1 MAKIASKQLIR
12 AGDLATLQE
21 KLIERELGL
30 CTTDRLLYVKY
41 GDELIPAGDGAIP
54 VPTSKSLFM
63 GEEDGTSDWTSV
75 VKAESPYDEN
85 IELWV
90 SLDDVKFAAEMA
102 YKDAEGHDIK
112 SSMFQ
117 AYTSSGRAEPPV
129 YAPVNLEKK
138 MGTGLVVVRMGS
150 GNDLGAIIPITPP
163 DVDGEF
169 APGDVLVAKTN
180 ANPPFPVWKHPDTF
194 PVENS
199 KDPTTSGAVYGVRH
213 LIDPNL
219 YDPNTGEDLRIE
231 GSGLS
236 YEAGKYYVFDD
247 SPYKCTS
254 ASSSVA
260 EFTRVDGL
268 VRALNDTLDDIPKVV
283 VYDYELDTNK
293 CRAPDG
299 SFVKASDVLSDMG
312 EGKTP
317 LLLVRSTRGG
327 TVQGSATAVSGAS
340 TVVFRESPSGA
351 GSFNEYSNNL
361 YSDTDVWTVT
371 TKTIA
376 EGNVEFIRQASFSDI
391 TDIINAGKLP
401 VMKGVAGQ
409 GDNYFFPM
417 WTGSGLQ
424 FVNVGI
430 DGEIRYYNMPGSGA
444 QWVYGRAPGLF
455 VATYNNTSYLAI
467 QEALDAHKLVMLIGA
482 TAYGGTKKLVMTLSS
497 VEESSSYNTYKFST
511 AVEYSGGNGVVFY
524 ATLQNTTWSQGSI
537 TLAGVS

>member
-41 GDELIPAGDGAIP
+41 GDELIPAGDGAVP

-85 IELWV
+85 TELWV

-102 YKDAEGHDIK
+102 YKDADGHDIK

-129 YAPVNLEKK
+129 FAPVNLEKK
-138 MGTGLVVVRMGS
+138 MGTGLVVIRMGS

-163 DVDGEF
+163 DADGEF
-169 APGDVLVAKTN
+169 APGDVLVAKST
-180 ANPPFPVWKHPDTF
+180 ANPPFLVWKHPDTL

-219 YDPNTGEDLRIE
+219 YDPNTGEEMEITGTDLR
-231 GSGLS
+231 
-236 YEAGKYYVFDD
+236 YEKGWYYVFGD
-247 SPYKCTS
+247 SLFICDSATS
-254 ASSSVA
+254 TKA
-260 EFTRVDGL
+260 EFTGVDGL
-268 VRALNDTLDDIPKVV
+268 VIALNYTLDKIPPIA
-283 VYDYELDTNK
+283 VYVYEIDTNR
-293 CRAPDG
+293 CRDSAG
-299 SFVKASDVLSDMG
+299 HLVKAADILTAMAD
-312 EGKTP
+312 GKMPIMLIRTSRDAT
-317 LLLVRSTRGG
+317 VCGTATVVSGG
-327 TVQGSATAVSGAS
+327 TSVL
-340 TVVFRESPSGA
+340 FRESPKDN
-351 GSFNEYSNNL
+351 GSFTEYSNDF
-361 YSDTDVWTVT
+361 YSNTYDWTAT
-371 TKTIA
+371 PKTIA
-376 EGNVEFIRQASFSDI
+376 GGNVEFIRQASFSDI

-444 QWVYGRAPGLF
+444 PWVYGRAPGLF
-455 VATYNNTSYLAI
+455 VATYNNTSYQAI